1 MAEKKQAANYR
12 CTCEECKRHPKGE
25 IAKLHVGINHVV
37 DKLTEKNRRRFVG
50 LLATE
55 RGYGGIQQIARIT
68 GMSRT
73 TILRGQR
80 EIERLDSSLGSRI
93 RAKGAG
99 GKFIEKKSPVWW
111 AS

>member
-1 MAEKKQAANYR
+1 MAEKKQESKYR
-12 CTCEECKRHPKGE
+12 CSCEECRRNSKGE
-25 IAKLHVGINHVV
+25 IAKLHLGINHVV
-37 DKLTEKNRRRFVG
+37 NNLNEKNRRRFVG

-73 TILRGQR
+73 TILRGQQ
-80 EIERLDSSLGSRI
+80 EIERLDGSLGKRI

-99 GKFIEKKSPVWW
+99 GKLIEKNSQAW
-111 AS
+111 